1 MSKITAQK
9 AWITRKRNTLIE
21 AYKNAKSAGIKA
33 GIARQFRQEFNL
45 SLKDCL
51 NENQSVTKATKATKP
66 ATTKVAF
73 QQKETTL
80 ALPKN
85 VQAKINQMEHR
96 IASLESEVK
105 SLKAKVK

>member
-1 MSKITAQK
+1 MSKISAQK
-9 AWITRKRNTLIE
+9 AWVTRKRNTLIE

-33 GIARQFRQEFNL
+33 GIARQFRQDFNL

-51 NENQSVTKATKATKP
+51 NENQPVTKATKP

-80 ALPKN
+80 VLPKN
-85 VQAKINQMEHR
+85 VQAKINSMETR
-96 IASLESEVK
+96 IATLEAEVK
-105 SLKAKVK
+105 ALKAKRK

>member
-51 NENQSVTKATKATKP
+51 NENQSVTKATKP